1 LAGGCRSDIRC
12 RIGAIRV
19 DNKKPGIGPEAEM
32 LARLRVMTEEI
43 RKLQRDFQ
51 ETLRAERPRRERG
64 TAPDQSKSR
73 KKR

>member
-1 LAGGCRSDIRC
+1 MAGGCRSDIRC

-43 RKLQRDFQ
+43 RKLQRDFR
-51 ETLRAERPRRERG
+51 ETLRAERPRRG
-64 TAPDQSKSR
+64 TAPDKSKSR